1 MAGLNTIAATATG
14 FLRPALFS
22 LTVGKDAARE
32 GFMPLPLNT
41 GRTKWLRYAAA
52 TLAVHCTVFF
62 LFEAMT
68 FKYFG
73 FTLLRIAG
81 STVTTTLLVWF
92 AASLLP
98 TGRSHGSQT

>member
-1 MAGLNTIAATATG
+1 
-14 FLRPALFS
+14 
-22 LTVGKDAARE
+22 
-32 GFMPLPLNT
+32 MPLPLNT

-52 TLAVHCTVFF
+52 TLALHCTVFF